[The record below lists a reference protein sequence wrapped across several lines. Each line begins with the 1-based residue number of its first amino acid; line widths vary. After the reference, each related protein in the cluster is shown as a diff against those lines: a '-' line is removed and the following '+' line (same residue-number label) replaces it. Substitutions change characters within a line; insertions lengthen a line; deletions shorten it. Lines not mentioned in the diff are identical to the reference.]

1 MTNLPRIG
9 DIAPDFEAPD
19 ETRSRVKLSALK
31 GSTVVLYFYPK
42 DDTPGCT
49 AEACSFRD
57 SHSEFQKKGI
67 KVVGVSVDNEK
78 SHTKFKEKYNLNFTL
93 VADKEKDIARK
104 YGVLSDRGVASRVTF
119 VIDSHGK
126 IAHVYDKVTPKDH
139 SSEVMSKIEE
149 LNLA

>member
-19 ETRSRVKLSALK
+19 ETGSRVKLSALK

-139 SSEVMSKIEE
+139 YSEVMSKIEE